1 MTANSW
7 NIPYLKKKKK
17 EKNYQAIFQSGCTQ
31 KWHSYQEWVRYS
43 ALFWEKN
50 MVKTSYIENT
60 GISTTLKLF
69 LKTSDLNLKSWAWDY
84 K

>member
-1 MTANSW
+1 
-7 NIPYLKKKKK
+7 
-17 EKNYQAIFQSGCTQ
+17 
-31 KWHSYQEWVRYS
+31 VRYS